1 MAAETMFHDSY
12 LGQLANYLGATEP
25 ALRLLLSILIGYPL
39 ALVHRYTLYGKG
51 STLQHIFFIVSGLSI
66 GYFNYGTEVLHSTAS
81 VLVVYAILV
90 LAGGTAASVLLVF
103 TFSMG
108 YLLMGYYMTGTETYD
123 IKWSMPQCVLTLRL
137 IGLAFDVYDG
147 RKPIEQ
153 LSVEQKKTALDR
165 IPTLLEVAG
174 HTYFPASF
182 LVGPQF
188 PMRRYLNFVTGQFKE
203 SLNESGLPSCL
214 YAALKRGSLGFVY
227 LGIYQLGTSFLPDS
241 YLLSQTYDILPF
253 WKKCIFLGLWGKITL
268 YKYISCWLIS
278 EGVCIST
285 GLTYNGK
292 SKEGEALWDGCA
304 NVKLRVF
311 EGASKFGHYI
321 TSFNI
326 NTNHWVAQYIYKR
339 LKFLGNRY
347 LSQASALLF
356 LAIWHGLHSGYYMC
370 FFMEFVVI
378 KLEKDVENM
387 LLKNENLRTFLE
399 QSWMVPV
406 IWIILKLY
414 TWVFMGYCL
423 VPFALLSFP
432 RWWQVYKSVYFIG
445 HIVFALW
452 PFYYPAV
459 KLLLSSKSL
468 KRHSE

>member
-147 RKPIEQ
+147 RKPI
-153 LSVEQKKTALDR
+153 
-165 IPTLLEVAG
+165 
-174 HTYFPASF
+174 
-182 LVGPQF
+182 
-188 PMRRYLNFVTGQFKE
+188 
-203 SLNESGLPSCL
+203 LNESGLPSCL